1 MMRMPIR
8 TGRAHVPI
16 WSGKFVHAETRRRG
30 ENIPKPFV
38 LSLSKHCSSFCRA
51 EEKNGPSTSSGRTAL
66 MFQYSHRVSAS
77 PREPFSFAIP
87 LRSPISPAAGRFDHD
102 DLACFELCA
111 AGGGAHFDPAVG
123 AFAPVRTEARRLGT
137 GLVSTCRTWW

>member
-66 MFQYSHRVSAS
+66 MFQYSLRVSAS
-77 PREPFSFAIP
+77 PREPFSFLPRRAIT
-87 LRSPISPAAGRFDHD
+87 PAARRFDHEGV
-102 DLACFELCA
+102 AGFELCA
-111 AGGGAHFDPAVG
+111 AGRAEHFDRAVEIG
-123 AFAPVRTEARRLGT
+123 SASCGGRVCLY
-137 GLVSTCRTWW
+137 V